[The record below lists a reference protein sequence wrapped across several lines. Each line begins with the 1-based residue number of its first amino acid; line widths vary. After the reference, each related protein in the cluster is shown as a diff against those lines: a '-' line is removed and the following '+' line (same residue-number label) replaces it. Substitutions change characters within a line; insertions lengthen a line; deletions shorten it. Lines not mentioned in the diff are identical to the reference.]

1 MPEKFDHAL
10 NDPAGAAIHAKE
22 KNSEK
27 RYRNNHDPGRHKNLV
42 PRRPGHLAH
51 FDANFVQKPAPP
63 AGIFAEFLEGLGYR
77 VSAAPAATSPLILQ
91 LDRFRHKLFLILP
104 DPRLAS
110 PPSAEVAGEE
120 GFEP

>member
-27 RYRNNHDPGRHKNLV
+27 RYRNNHDPGRHKHFM

-51 FDANFVQKPAPP
+51 LDANFVQKPAP
-63 AGIFAEFLEGLGYR
+63 
-77 VSAAPAATSPLILQ
+77 SAAAFAPNFSTSRYP
-91 LDRFRHKLFLILP
+91 P
-104 DPRLAS
+104 S
-110 PPSAEVAGEE
+110 PPSPPPPRRAPSSFNLTASAINS
-120 GFEP
+120 F

>member
-27 RYRNNHDPGRHKNLV
+27 RYGDNHDPGRHENLM

-51 FDANFVQKPAPP
+51 LDANFVQKSAPP
-63 AGIFAEFLEGLGYR
+63 AGEISKIFKGPGYY
-77 VSAAPAATSPLILQ
+77 VSAPPNPPPPTSPLIS
-91 LDRFRHKLFLILP
+91 LP
-104 DPRLAS
+104 YSS
-110 PPSAEVAGEE
+110 PPTNL
-120 GFEP
+120 